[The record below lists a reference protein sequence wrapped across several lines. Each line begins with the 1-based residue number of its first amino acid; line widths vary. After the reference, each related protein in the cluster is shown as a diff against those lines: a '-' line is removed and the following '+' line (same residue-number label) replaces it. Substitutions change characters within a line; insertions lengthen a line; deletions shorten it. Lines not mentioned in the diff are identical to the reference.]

1 MAAARDHI
9 VEQMDDRG
17 PHWPGFQRVKKRKI
31 QDRFCFRLAV
41 EAQHQGDFEVVEQ
54 LPRYTKMR
62 HRTRQ
67 IQIN

>member
-41 EAQHQGDFEVVEQ
+41 EAQHQGDFELVEQ
-54 LPRYTKMR
+54 QPRY
-62 HRTRQ
+62 
-67 IQIN
+67 